1 MSLRDGALESV
12 AIVSSPELWRIVMF
26 GLYLEASPPWA
37 PPCHRHTKT
46 PWRSWSRPVS
56 TICLLFICAAGQ
68 SVMAEDSLPLTMEEA
83 ARLAT
88 IDQPLLT
95 GREAKIRAEEQQAVA
110 ASQLPD
116 PKVSG
121 GVKDLPIN
129 TAEAFSTSRDNFT
142 EFTIG
147 LSQDFTRSDKR
158 RLNGARKQLEADADR
173 AALANDQRMV
183 SRDASLA
190 WLDLYEA
197 DRALTL
203 TRRLSDES
211 ALQVQAL
218 EKDYSNG
225 KAPQADWM
233 AARVEAGLVADKA
246 HDWLHHTLRARAGLA
261 RWIGEE
267 AQRPIAESLTMPGIP
282 STLPGLIALSD
293 HHPVIGTLD
302 KQIEASATDVA
313 LARQSYKPD
322 YSVEV
327 YYAYRREFSD
337 FVGIQFTVGLPYF
350 TKDRQDRGLAAA
362 LEQSR
367 ASEERKRDLLREL
380 HTQVSQD
387 YLDRRHFEER
397 LGDFDV
403 SIIPDA
409 KARIEAARSAYQAG
423 RGSFDAVLSA
433 RRSLLDVQLQRLALA
448 VETARAQVRLDYWS
462 RSQATS
468 GDAP

>member
-1 MSLRDGALESV
+1 MFRLYVAVCIAV
-12 AIVSSPELWRIVMF
+12 AIAVPAFV
-26 GLYLEASPPWA
+26 YA
-37 PPCHRHTKT
+37 
-46 PWRSWSRPVS
+46 RPS
-56 TICLLFICAAGQ
+56 TDVATDL
-68 SVMAEDSLPLTMEEA
+68 DLPLTMEEV
-83 ARLAT
+83 ARLAAV
-88 IDQPLLT
+88 DQPLLT
-95 GREAKIRAEEQQAVA
+95 ERQEKIHAEEQQAVA
-110 ASQLPD
+110 AAQLPD
-116 PKVSG
+116 PKLSG
-121 GVKDLPIN
+121 GLKELPID
-129 TAEAFSTSRDNFT
+129 TSEAFSTSRDNFT

-158 RLNGARKQLEADADR
+158 RLNGVRKQLDADADM

-197 DRALTL
+197 DQALKL
-203 TRRLSDES
+203 TRRLSDEA

-225 KAPQADWM
+225 NARQADWM
-233 AARVEAGLVADKA
+233 AARVEAGLADDKA
-246 HDWLHHTLRARAGLA
+246 HDWLHHALRARVGLS
-261 RWIGEE
+261 RWIGDE
-267 AQRPIAESLTMPGIP
+267 AQRPIAESLTMPAVLG
-282 STLPGLIALSD
+282 TLPSLISLSD

-322 YSVEV
+322 FSVEV
-327 YYAYRREFSD
+327 YYAYRKEFSD

-362 LEQSR
+362 LAQSR

-380 HTQVSQD
+380 HAQVSQD

-397 LGDFDV
+397 LADFDA
-403 SIIPDA
+403 SIIPVA
-409 KARIEAARSAYQAG
+409 TARVEAARMAYQAG
-423 RGSFDAVLSA
+423 RGSFDAVLLA

-448 VETARAQVRLDYWS
+448 VESARAQVRLDYWS
-462 RSQATS
+462 ASPNSS
-468 GDAP
+468 GDSP